1 MRESRDT
8 TGQHRWRTLTV
19 SKSRTRKGRKPS
31 QKNQGPPEQVTPE
44 PKKTKRKT
52 TPKSTGGVRKIRKNA
67 KGEDCGFDLC
77 AQTVEDIQGLTTL
90 MTDRLAMA
98 KEGYEYLLDVI
109 HSALKAERGI
119 EVHELVE
126 YIEQHSQSGSNRKL
140 EERIQEL
147 EQDLR
152 EEKALNMELQEATT
166 FAKEAALDSNT
177 RAKQV
182 AASAAK
188 VCSFVENIG
197 EVLVAANLFKEGL
210 QAAKDFASP
219 TLRKFIRVVTDYQDK
234 MECTLEEMRKSL
246 FG

>member
-1 MRESRDT
+1 MVIADHVKRMASGIGGTKPSALSPFLFHLYTAVGCLDEGEWGYYRAAQVEDAYGFEASDEEGKEAESEEPGT
-8 TGQHRWRTLTV
+8 TGA
-19 SKSRTRKGRKPS
+19 GPS
-31 QKNQGPPEQVTPE
+31 EPTPPEQVTPE

-109 HSALKAERGI
+109 HSALKAAGGI

-140 EERIQEL
+140 EEWIQEL

-152 EEKALNMELQEATT
+152 EEK
-166 FAKEAALDSNT
+166 
-177 RAKQV
+177 
-182 AASAAK
+182 
-188 VCSFVENIG
+188 
-197 EVLVAANLFKEGL
+197 
-210 QAAKDFASP
+210 P
-219 TLRKFIRVVTDYQDK
+219 
-234 MECTLEEMRKSL
+234 
-246 FG
+246 